1 MLTMSSI
8 LTMLTMLTRKYKAAA
23 RQFLEA
29 SLDYC
34 DCPDLMSPNNV
45 AVYGGLCAL
54 ATFDRTELLKQVG
67 RAGRSFGDEVV
78 YSKSWHELW

>member
-1 MLTMSSI
+1 MRRRPRRPHDQVWLNATISPFHYF
-8 LTMLTMLTRKYKAAA
+8 TRKYKAAA
-23 RQFLEA
+23 KQFLEA

-67 RAGRSFGDEVV
+67 ES
-78 YSKSWHELW
+78 